1 MSLQSLTINNI
12 VLIEHLRVD
21 FTDGLC
27 ALTGETGAG
36 KSILLDSLGLAIGVR
51 AESRLVRTGAD
62 KASVAAAFDL
72 YADHPVFAVCAGQD
86 IDLDPSEP
94 LILKR
99 SLTSDGRSRASI
111 NGEPVSAK
119 TLKTI
124 GALLV
129 EIHGQH
135 DTQTLLDTATHMTML
150 DEYAGIGD
158 DLAAVWEAYKHA
170 ENALET
176 LRVDLEKSRAEEE
189 FLRAAIEDLDT
200 LAPQA
205 GEETDL
211 ARQKERLQHRD
222 KIMEALNTAYYALN
236 SDQDPLRTAWGA
248 LDRVLDTLPE
258 TGAQAVEALDRA
270 TAEAQEALA
279 LIQSLSNDMTEGADR
294 LEAVEDRLYALRAA
308 ARKFDCT
315 PDELA
320 VTREDLA
327 KQLNQIEHAEDL
339 LIDQKKQRD
348 AAFDAYSKAA
358 LKVRDHR
365 VKAGAKLD
373 KAVMG
378 ELEPLKLG
386 SAQFITQLTEK
397 PQDQWGPR
405 GMDAVEF
412 QIATNAGSAPGPL
425 NKIASGG
432 EMSRFMLA
440 LKVVLAELGDA
451 QTLVFD
457 EVDAGIGGGTAAA
470 VGERLS
476 ALARDKQVLVV
487 THAPQVAALAKV
499 HLVVS
504 KSEEADQT
512 RTDIRSLPAPERQE
526 ELARMLAGATVTDEA
541 RAAAKS
547 LLEAA

>member
-72 YADHPVFAVCAGQD
+72 YADHPVFAVCAAQD
-86 IDLDPSEP
+86 IDFDPSEP

-339 LIDQKKQRD
+339 LIHQQKQRD

-358 LKVRDHR
+358 HKVRDHR

-440 LKVVLAELGDA
+440 LKVVMAELGDA

-487 THAPQVAALAKV
+487 THAPQVAALAKA

>member
-1 MSLQSLTINNI
+1 M
-12 VLIEHLRVD
+12 
-21 FTDGLC
+21 
-27 ALTGETGAG
+27 
-36 KSILLDSLGLAIGVR
+36 
-51 AESRLVRTGAD
+51 
-62 KASVAAAFDL
+62 
-72 YADHPVFAVCAGQD
+72 
-86 IDLDPSEP
+86 
-94 LILKR
+94 
-99 SLTSDGRSRASI
+99 
-111 NGEPVSAK
+111 
-119 TLKTI
+119 
-124 GALLV
+124 
-129 EIHGQH
+129 
-135 DTQTLLDTATHMTML
+135 
-150 DEYAGIGD
+150 
-158 DLAAVWEAYKHA
+158 
-170 ENALET
+170 
-176 LRVDLEKSRAEEE
+176 
-189 FLRAAIEDLDT
+189 
-200 LAPQA
+200 
-205 GEETDL
+205 
-211 ARQKERLQHRD
+211 
-222 KIMEALNTAYYALN
+222 
-236 SDQDPLRTAWGA
+236 
-248 LDRVLDTLPE
+248 
-258 TGAQAVEALDRA
+258 
-270 TAEAQEALA
+270 

-348 AAFDAYSKAA
+348 AAFDAHSKAA
-358 LKVRDHR
+358 HKVRDHR

-412 QIATNAGSAPGPL
+412 QTPPIAVQCAGPL

-487 THAPQVAALAKV
+487 THAPQVAALAKA

-512 RTDIRSLPAPERQE
+512 RTDIRSLPAPERQRN
-526 ELARMLAGATVTDEA
+526 LPVLAGATVTDEA

-547 LLEAA
+547 LLEAVHNRKCPKPLTLSSPKNTPHWLRKSALPMPPIIKMMHRY